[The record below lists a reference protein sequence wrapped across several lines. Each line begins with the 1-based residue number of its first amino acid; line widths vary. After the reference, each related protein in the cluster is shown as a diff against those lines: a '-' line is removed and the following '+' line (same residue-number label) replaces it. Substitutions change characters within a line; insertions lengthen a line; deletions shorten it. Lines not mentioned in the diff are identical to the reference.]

1 MKRLIILV
9 VLLAALAAGCT
20 SKANINQASNADLK
34 ILEKN
39 LQAAFAKTGQDIK
52 VQVSELKNLKD
63 TLPGFSFAEIKI
75 YNKDNLV
82 NTERVITN
90 GQYFAKDII
99 DSNTL
104 SSLKDE
110 LEFEFAKVETIDT
123 TNLTLAGGNKN
134 SKNVIVE
141 ITDFQC
147 PYCKKANSLFKSELK
162 GKSDYAL
169 YMVHLP
175 LDMHPN
181 APIMAQVFEAG
192 MQMGFNFK
200 NDLFESDYIKII
212 ETKLWRNSNEKR
224 ARNQLLKNQLEK
236 LTDKLRKAKGD
247 NNINTFNNI
256 YLKEYE
262 SIRFKSPILQKLFRI
277 PSTEKISIE
286 EFCNEITVFN
296 SETKVLK
303 DISFLVKISPISQ
316 KDELIKL
323 FIKSI
328 SLQIK

>member
-110 LEFEFAKVETIDT
+110 LEFEFAKVESIDT

-212 ETKLWRNSNEKR
+212 EAKLAELQKSGVQMNQETVTKIVNDVNNQIISDFAAKTDNPDKFKELVNSDEIK
-224 ARNQLLKNQLEK
+224 AKIEETKKLAEK
-236 LTDKLRKAKGD
+236 LNVSATPAFYINGKAISGYNEGLILKAL
-247 NNINTFNNI
+247 NNI
-256 YLKEYE
+256 K
-262 SIRFKSPILQKLFRI
+262 
-277 PSTEKISIE
+277 
-286 EFCNEITVFN
+286 
-296 SETKVLK
+296 
-303 DISFLVKISPISQ
+303 
-316 KDELIKL
+316 
-323 FIKSI
+323 
-328 SLQIK
+328 